1 MSLLHEYLKVDNLNG
16 GYGQP
21 QLLLCGGNVSI
32 GDISAERIDLSK
44 IKRDDIVPV
53 LDDALHKMSAAFT
66 KMNGLPLWDAKLLKS
81 KEFLSGS
88 AFHFFDLKHIDSNLF
103 SSKKKSVGDIDTQ
116 ADVLLTPMIEDWLLK
131 SVNQTYGD
139 LTLIGHKNSAGQFIS
154 LWYSKQ
160 FDINIQIDF
169 ELVDFKNGKPTEW
182 SNFSHSSSWTDIV
195 EGIKGLHH
203 KFLMQSLAA
212 DKKEPIIILTGK
224 TRKPKETDKTKLAFS
239 VQKGLRLRY
248 VPHLD
253 DAGNIVM
260 QNGKP
265 VYDEIDAKDS
275 VIHTELETIFD
286 IYFEKKATK
295 ADIESMK
302 SFIGL
307 VKLVKQYKSHAQIAE
322 IFDDYVERLF
332 GKGAQG
338 IVKGNPLGDY
348 DEKFPGVYYFSQQAN
363 INLDKYKQM
372 IADYYKNYKV

>member
-1 MSLLHEYLKVDNLNG
+1 MDYLFE
-16 GYGQP
+16 
-21 QLLLCGGNVSI
+21 GGNVSI

-88 AFHFFDLKHIDSNLF
+88 AFHFFDLKHIDSNMF

-116 ADVLLTPMIEDWLLK
+116 ADVLLTPMIEDWLIK

-286 IYFEKKATK
+286 IYFERKATK

>member
-1 MSLLHEYLKVDNLNG
+1 MRNLQEYLKNDNFG
-16 GYGQP
+16 TGYGQP

-32 GDISAERIDLSK
+32 GEVSAERINLKQIS
-44 IKRDDIVPV
+44 RDEIVPI
-53 LDDALHKMSAAFT
+53 LNDSLKQISKSFS
-66 KMNGLPLWDAKLLKS
+66 KMNGLPLWDDKLIKS

-103 SSKKKSVGDIDTQ
+103 VSKKPTIGDVDTQVDVLLSPLLEDFLIKSVG
-116 ADVLLTPMIEDWLLK
+116 K
-131 SVNQTYGD
+131 TYGD
-139 LTLIGHKNSAGQFIS
+139 LTLVGHKNSAGQFIS
-154 LWYSKQ
+154 LWYCKQ
-160 FDINIQIDF
+160 FNINIQIDF

-182 SNFSHSSSWTDIV
+182 SNFSHSSSWADIV

-253 DAGNIVM
+253 DAGNIVK

-286 IYFEKKATK
+286 IYFERKATK
-295 ADIESMK
+295 SDIDNMK

-307 VKLVKQYKSHAQIAE
+307 IKLIKQYKSHAQIVD
-322 IFDDYVERLF
+322 IFDDYIDRLF
-332 GKGAQG
+332 SKGAQG

-348 DEKFPGVYYFSQQAN
+348 DEKYPGVYYFSQQTN

-372 IADYYKNYKV
+372 IAEYYKNYKV